1 MRRLRAFTL
10 LEAVL
15 ALAILSAAVMATLGV
30 RARAMIAT
38 ERMEAVQRDER
49 DAQAVFDLLVAGMLG
64 APGTVDRQTGRAL
77 WSGTLSGSSERGYE
91 VVREPELVPNPL
103 ITGVE
108 AGEGGQV
115 AVWRYTVTVGSTEA
129 RFLWHR

>member
-1 MRRLRAFTL
+1 MLRRRAFTL

-15 ALAILSAAVMATLGV
+15 ALAILSGAVMATLGI

-38 ERMEAVQRDER
+38 EQMEALQRDER

-64 APGTVDRQTGRAL
+64 APDSVDRETGRAA
-77 WSGTLSGSSERGYE
+77 WSGTLSGSSGRRYS
-91 VVREPELVPNPL
+91 VVREAELVPNPL
-103 ITGVE
+103 RSGAEPGE
-108 AGEGGQV
+108 AGQV
-115 AVWRYTVTVGSTEA
+115 AVWRYTVEVGGTEV